1 MFRRWLTLIVCVILT
16 TGTHAAQDAQEA
28 RVAALAAQ
36 LRCLVCQNQTIADS
50 DAGLARDLR
59 RIITEMVAAGRSDA
73 EVLDFM
79 AARYGDFVLYRPP
92 LQPRTLLLW
101 GAPAAF
107 ALAGA
112 LALALTL
119 RRRRQLPDS
128 AFDAEPPPDH
138 DKR

>member
-1 MFRRWLTLIVCVILT
+1 MFKRWLTLIVCVILT
-16 TGTHAAQDAQEA
+16 TGIHAAQDTQEA

>member
-1 MFRRWLTLIVCVILT
+1 MFKRWLTLIVCVILIA
-16 TGTHAAQDAQEA
+16 GAHAAQDAQEA